1 MKTFEELIKQKG
13 KISVKELNEFFDGL
27 KAVNIEEMSG
37 LWQGGFFP
45 TGNKLEILLKDFII
59 FRWYGKEFLNPDRV
73 KALIFSFLGI
83 KLNIPGGTAI
93 LRELKFRNKV
103 SIAMI
108 YDHLP
113 IIDNFRRVDSSTIMG
128 IMTIRGKEGIYFYLH
143 SLKK

>member
-27 KAVNIEEMSG
+27 KAVSIEEMFG

-45 TGNKLEILLKDFII
+45 TGNKLEMLLKDFII
-59 FRWYGKEFLNPDRV
+59 FRWHGKEFLSSDRV

-83 KLNIPGGTAI
+83 KFNIPGGTAV

-103 SIAMI
+103 SAAMI
-108 YDHLP
+108 YDYLP

>member
-27 KAVNIEEMSG
+27 KAVSIEEMFG

-45 TGNKLEILLKDFII
+45 TGNKLEMLLKDFII
-59 FRWYGKEFLNPDRV
+59 FRWHGKEFLSSDRV

-83 KLNIPGGTAI
+83 KFNIPGGTAV

-103 SIAMI
+103 SAAMI
-108 YDHLP
+108 YDYLP
-113 IIDNFRRVDSSTIMG
+113 ITDNFRRVDSSTIMG

-143 SLKK
+143 VKD

>member
-1 MKTFEELIKQKG
+1 MKTFEEFIKQKG

-27 KAVNIEEMSG
+27 KAVNIEEMFG

-59 FRWYGKEFLNPDRV
+59 FRWYGKEFLNSDRV

-83 KLNIPGGTAI
+83 KLNIPGGTAV

-103 SIAMI
+103 STAMI
-108 YDHLP
+108 YDYSS

-143 SLKK
+143 SLKN

>member
-13 KISVKELNEFFDGL
+13 KILTRELDDFFDDL
-27 KAVNIEEMSG
+27 EPVIVEEMFG

-103 SIAMI
+103 SAAMI
-108 YDHLP
+108 YNYLP
-113 IIDNFRRVDSSTIMG
+113 ITDNFRRVDSSTIMG

-143 SLKK
+143 VKD